1 MSEHVQCGVH
11 LSPRQE
17 GQQGPGSKVGEARRP
32 VGPSHLLLVSLGCLS
47 VSLSLRGPLLPL
59 LSEQLLAGGWGSG
72 SFSVGCAGL
81 PAPHLHMEARLAF
94 PKSFSSPLN
103 CTLGGWKSS
112 GLEKEAAF
120 CGQILPAVAAGE
132 SGDACRNPKRV
143 FTPNRRPQGATWGKW
158 AQRCWV
164 HG

>member
-1 MSEHVQCGVH
+1 MRSTPQSQAGRTARTR
-11 LSPRQE
+11 L
-17 GQQGPGSKVGEARRP
+17 QGGSGDEAR
-32 VGPSHLLLVSLGCLS
+32 GPLPPASSVAWVS

-164 HG
+164 RG